1 MIAPRIWAYWSIIG
15 EMHCDKSCQGR
26 TRRRWAKAS
35 TLRCK
40 VPALERRNLPH
51 CIGAGGDAWPCRRLA
66 PLLGLANG
74 PMRGESE
81 GLVRWWLDSLA
92 GSVSL
97 HQCFFLLSN
106 KFPCFQPSNLH
117 PSKCQPF
124 SISAK
129 SRAIAGYLCQR
140 VSCSRSENSL
150 SSPKTV
156 FQPRDE
162 RAWRFLIQ
170 PMGFQKKRSTR
181 RLHMLEKFSAHEV
194 TWTTR

>member
-51 CIGAGGDAWPCRRLA
+51 CIGAGGDAWRSA

-117 PSKCQPF
+117 PSQCQPF

-150 SSPKTV
+150 PLPRRCSSRGTREHGVFSSSPWGS
-156 FQPRDE
+156 R
-162 RAWRFLIQ
+162 
-170 PMGFQKKRSTR
+170 RSDRHVVCICLRNSPLTR
-181 RLHMLEKFSAHEV
+181 
-194 TWTTR
+194 

>member
-1 MIAPRIWAYWSIIG
+1 MITARIWAYWPIIG

-35 TLRCK
+35 TLREK
-40 VPALERRNLPH
+40 IPALERRNLPH
-51 CIGAGGDAWPCRRLA
+51 YMPCRRLA

-74 PMRGESE
+74 PVRGESE
-81 GLVRWWLDSLA
+81 RLWLDSLA

-106 KFPCFQPSNLH
+106 KFPCFQPSKLR
-117 PSKCQPF
+117 PSRCQPF

-140 VSCSRSENSL
+140 VSFFESRKLSFLSQDGVPAAGRGHGVFW
-150 SSPKTV
+150 SSPWGSRRSDRHV
-156 FQPRDE
+156 FCICLRNSP
-162 RAWRFLIQ
+162 
-170 PMGFQKKRSTR
+170 PTG
-181 RLHMLEKFSAHEV
+181 
-194 TWTTR
+194 